1 MAIVKSF
8 EYFVKV
14 KSNIVVLECWD
25 QNLAF
30 CVRHVLVYESRCF
43 RNVVSQNIVQ
53 LHNIWPAK
61 QSLQDFDLSV
71 NLLNLDWLQDL
82 QNAFLIVNHI
92 ASLVHFRILS
102 TTQFVVALVRIHIA
116 PRNIQ
121 LPVKTVVRRSS
132 QANCAVISRPF
143 GILLKSSHPSR
154 EFVVFSLRGL
164 IFHFCTI
171 HDFC

>member
-25 QNLAF
+25 QNLAL
-30 CVRHVLVYESRCF
+30 CVRHVLVYKSWCF

-82 QNAFLIVNHI
+82 
-92 ASLVHFRILS
+92 
-102 TTQFVVALVRIHIA
+102 
-116 PRNIQ
+116 
-121 LPVKTVVRRSS
+121 
-132 QANCAVISRPF
+132 
-143 GILLKSSHPSR
+143 
-154 EFVVFSLRGL
+154 
-164 IFHFCTI
+164 
-171 HDFC
+171 